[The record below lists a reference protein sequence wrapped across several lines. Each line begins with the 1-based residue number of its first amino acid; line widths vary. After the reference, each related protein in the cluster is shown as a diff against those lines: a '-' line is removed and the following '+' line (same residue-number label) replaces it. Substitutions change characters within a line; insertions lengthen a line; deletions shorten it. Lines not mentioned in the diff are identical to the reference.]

1 MSFYKHNSYAKH
13 INDLS
18 FVIKTSNN
26 SVYIKNKKIKKNIQ
40 GKCDNHSQ
48 NPVINEYY
56 QELNLIVNAI
66 AKIFEDVDSN
76 FHKYINIKFQC
87 QNIYVNNLLSEWIS
101 KWATNDFINV
111 PNCSDISNIFSYI
124 NKCKIVVE

>member
-13 INDLS
+13 INDLH
-18 FVIKTSNN
+18 FIIKTNN
-26 SVYIKNKKIKKNIQ
+26 NNVYIKNKKIKKHIK
-40 GKCDNHSQ
+40 GKCDNYSQ
-48 NPVINEYY
+48 NPIVNEYH
-56 QELNLIVNAI
+56 QELNLLVNAI
-66 AKIFEDVDSN
+66 SKIFEEVEAT

-101 KWATNDFINV
+101 KWASNDFANV
-111 PNCSDISNIFSYI
+111 PNCSDISHIFSYI